1 MSDSAITNFGSE
13 ESSETVSP
21 LRATSPK
28 PARGWVAS
36 KNGSLQ
42 WNQTGSI
49 MAGDIRSMEQKSPRK
64 TWSMAGD
71 VRNSVEQQKKQR
83 KMWTTVGEF
92 SGTFQCILYQVYVL

>member
-1 MSDSAITNFGSE
+1 MSDSAIQTTNSTGSE
-13 ESSETVSP
+13 ETTDTLSSPRV
-21 LRATSPK
+21 TSPK

-49 MAGDIRSMEQKSPRK
+49 MAGDIRSIEQRSPRK
-64 TWSMAGD
+64 MWSMAGD
-71 VRNSVEQQKKQR
+71 VRNSVEQKKQR

-92 SGTFQCILYQVYVL
+92 SDSFV